1 MNDIPFLIGRDSHAC
16 YTQINND
23 EIVVLN
29 FVDENFYH
37 LNESA
42 VDLWLSLETPKTVLE
57 LAQVLTEKYVGHSLE
72 ACQQDV
78 MEWIEDTRQKGLLA
92 IMDAVD

>member
-1 MNDIPFLIGRDSHAC
+1 MSNMQPFVGRNPQVC
-16 YTQINND
+16 YTQINKD

-42 VDLWLSLETPKTVLE
+42 VDLWLSLEAPRTVFE
-57 LAQVLTEKYVGHSLE
+57 LAQMLAEKYAGHPE
-72 ACQQDV
+72 TYQQDV
-78 MEWIEDTRQKGLLA
+78 IEWIEDTLQKGLLA
-92 IMDAVD
+92 IMDSVD